1 MAEYIC
7 KLGTEGGEIVEK
19 RLAGADRGSLRRE
32 LEESGYHVFRIR
44 PSLASLLPLD
54 RRRRIKPDKFIIFN
68 QEFRALLDAGLPA
81 TQSLDV
87 LIGRQGESELGLVL
101 RDVREAIET
110 GASLSEAF
118 AAHGERLPT
127 AYVSTLVAGE
137 RSGDLPE
144 ALGRYIDL
152 SKLTNK
158 IRRDFRQALY
168 YPIFLVFLSAGLLFL
183 MLTHVLPEFAKFY
196 DGFEAELPGFTLAVI
211 GLAGAL
217 RSHWPALLLALAAAT
232 GAYLWWRQTEGGS
245 RLLAAI
251 KFRVPIAGELAR
263 KYQLS
268 QTYHSLAMMLR
279 GGMPLLGCLGDLAR
293 SAANPLL
300 EDGLEEA
307 GRRVGE
313 GESLHDSIGGTVLA
327 EELAVEMIQVGER
340 TGSLAEMLG
349 NVADF
354 YDEEV
359 RGRLAALLS
368 LVEPIMLVLMAT
380 LIGSLLFAM
389 YYPLF
394 NLLGRFGG

>member
-7 KLGTEGGEIVEK
+7 RLGTEGGEVVEK
-19 RLAGADRGSLRRE
+19 RFSAADRGSLRRE
-32 LEESGYHVFRIR
+32 LEESGYYIFRIR
-44 PSLASLLPLD
+44 PALASLLPLG
-54 RRRRIKPDKFIIFN
+54 RRRRIKPDSFIIFN
-68 QEFRALLDAGLPA
+68 QEFRALLEAGLPA
-81 TQSLDV
+81 TQSLDI

-101 RDVREAIET
+101 REVREAIET
-110 GASLSEAF
+110 GSSLSEAF
-118 AAHGERLPT
+118 AAHRERLPT

-137 RSGDLPE
+137 RSGDLPD

-158 IRRDFRQALY
+158 IRKDFRQALY
-168 YPIFLVFLSAGLLFL
+168 YPVFLIFLSAGLLFL
-183 MLTHVLPEFAKFY
+183 MLTYVLPEFSKFY
-196 DGFEAELPGFTLAVI
+196 EGFEAELPGFTLAVI
-211 GLAGAL
+211 GFAGAL
-217 RSHWPALLLALAAAT
+217 RSHWLPLLLGLVVTA
-232 GAYLWWRQTEGGS
+232 GAYIWWRQTEGGR

-251 KFRVPIAGELAR
+251 KFRVPIAGELMR

-268 QTYHSLAMMLR
+268 QVYHSLAMMLR
-279 GGMPLLGCLGDLAR
+279 GGMPLMSCLGDLER

-307 GRRVGE
+307 RRRVGE
-313 GESLHDSIGGTVLA
+313 GESLHGSIGGTVLA

-340 TGSLAEMLG
+340 TGSLAEMLS
-349 NVADF
+349 NVAVF

-368 LVEPIMLVLMAT
+368 LVEPIMLVLMAA